1 MELTEE
7 QQAERRKRILE
18 KVKMLRLIDDNFMT
32 KAFEDSP
39 ECVELVLRILMGK
52 DDLKV
57 LSSQVQY
64 EVKNLQGQGVRFD
77 VHALCDG
84 KEVNIEIQRSDKG
97 SGIKR
102 ARRNSSYMDAN
113 CEDAGE
119 YGENLPETYVIFIT
133 ENDKWKHGY
142 PLYHIERCILETGEV
157 VKDEAHI
164 IYANGT
170 YRGEDSVG
178 KLMHDFF
185 CTKADEMNYGV
196 LAQRVRQLKET
207 EKGETTMCR
216 VFEEFGKQ
224 ERAEGRAEGHAEGI
238 EQGRMEGIIG
248 MLRAG
253 VDSKTVSVGFGLP
266 VEEVTA
272 LGKQAGVL

>member
-7 QQAERRKRILE
+7 QAERRRHILE

-52 DDLKV
+52 EDLKV

-133 ENDKWKHGY
+133 ENDKWKQGY

-157 VKDEAHI
+157 VEDEAHI

-216 VFEEFGKQ
+216 AFEE
-224 ERAEGRAEGHAEGI
+224 ERAEGRAEGIKQER
-238 EQGRMEGIIG
+238 ESNIIN
-248 MLRAG
+248 MLKEKLQPSMVARI
-253 VDSKTVSVGFGLP
+253 TQMT